1 VCQLPYGYRGLSE
14 RRAKDIAHQSGTGF
28 LALHPVYGPDI
39 IYLTDASLLAVT
51 GQAVQR
57 ALSQEG
63 FDNFQSRWV
72 LAVTWYNVTSGYLVK
87 AKFHCA
93 VQLASR
99 SQTSSRPNSIT
110 LSNLRP
116 ARGQVFDQLASWFA
130 SC

>member
-1 VCQLPYGYRGLSE
+1 MCQLPYGYRGLSE
-14 RRAKDIAHQSGTGF
+14 RHAKDIAHQSGTGF
-28 LALHPVYGPDI
+28 LALHPVYGFDI
-39 IYLTDASLLAVT
+39 IYLTDTSLLAVA

-72 LAVTWYNVTSGYLVK
+72 LAVTWYNVTNSYLVK
-87 AKFHCA
+87 AKFRYA

-99 SQTSSRPNSIT
+99 SQTSSRPNSVT
-110 LSNLRP
+110 LSNLRS
-116 ARGQVFDQLASWFA
+116 ARGQVCDQLASWFA